1 MCVVHFYSTWKET
14 IVTFKGNNVLRIV
27 AVEQFAVLVN
37 FSGPWENTQTLW
49 QSLQITTQP
58 KPYLT
63 WPYLTW
69 LALAFPTLTLS
80 GASISKPCQGPT

>member
-14 IVTFKGNNVLRIV
+14 IVTFKGNDVLRIV
-27 AVEQFAVLVN
+27 AVEQFAVQVN

-63 WPYLTW
+63 WLA
-69 LALAFPTLTLS
+69 LALAFPTLTLP
-80 GASISKPCQGPT
+80 GASLSKPCQGPT